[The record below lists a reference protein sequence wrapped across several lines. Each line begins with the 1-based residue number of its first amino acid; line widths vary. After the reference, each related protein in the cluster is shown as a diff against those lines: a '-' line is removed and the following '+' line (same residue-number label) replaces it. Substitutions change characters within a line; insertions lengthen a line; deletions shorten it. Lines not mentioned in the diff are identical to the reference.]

1 MPLSASP
8 TPEPSSGRRL
18 LANTGFRSV
27 AEVGSKVATFALLT
41 VLAREVGDDELG
53 VYLFA
58 VSLAMLASTAAD
70 FGQDKVL
77 TREVA
82 RHPDQAE
89 HYFGNTLA
97 LRLVVGLPAIV
108 VLPLVVKLL
117 GYGGKAPLVAAVV
130 GFAVLAELLTT
141 TCFAVYQSFE
151 RVGFVPVVLLTERWF
166 IAVGGIVVVLLGH
179 SILAVAV
186 VFLVGALIG
195 LVLAVRLLV
204 TRVVRVR
211 LRADRRAWWPL
222 MRAALPLGIAGVFS
236 TILFRVDMTM
246 LAAYKDAAVVGNY
259 GVAYRLFETTL
270 FLSYS
275 VVAGAFPVYAKLDPD
290 GDEPLGE
297 VFARTLKLAT
307 GLVVPLAVG
316 LAVMAEPVVRL
327 VFGTDFDD
335 TPRALLLLTPA
346 IAVFPVGYLSGY
358 LLIARNRERRL
369 VVVYAALAV
378 ENIASNLVLI
388 PLLSLH
394 GAAIATSITQVLLAG
409 ILLRMARR
417 AAGGVDLA
425 VAFVTPVAAAAAA
438 GAVMWATRS
447 SLAVAVG
454 AGGMTYVAAFYLV
467 DRQWFPDDT
476 ASLRGLL
483 KRG

>member
-1 MPLSASP
+1 VPLSASP
-8 TPEPSSGRRL
+8 LPEPSSGRRL

-82 RHPDQAE
+82 RRPDQAE

-108 VLPLVVKLL
+108 VLPFVVRLL
-117 GYGGKAPLVAAVV
+117 GYGGKAPMVAAVV
-130 GFAVLAELLTT
+130 GLAVLAELLTT

-151 RVGFVPVVLLTERWF
+151 RMGYVPVVLLTERWL
-166 IAVGGIVVVLLGH
+166 IAAGGIAVVLLGR

-186 VFLVGALIG
+186 VFLAGATVGLA
-195 LVLAVRLLV
+195 LAVRLLV
-204 TRVVRVR
+204 TRVVPVR
-211 LRADRRAWWPL
+211 IRTDPRTWWPL
-222 MRAALPLGIAGVFS
+222 MRAALPLGVAGVFS

-275 VVAGAFPVYAKLDPD
+275 VVAGAFPVYAKLEPD
-290 GDEPLGE
+290 GDQPLGQ

-316 LAVMAEPVVRL
+316 LAVLAGPVVRL
-327 VFGTDFDD
+327 VFGNDFED
-335 TPRALLLLTPA
+335 TPRALALLAPA
-346 IAVFPVGYLSGY
+346 IAVFPVGYLAGY
-358 LLIARNRERRL
+358 LLIARNQERRL
-369 VVVYAALAV
+369 VAVYAALAV
-378 ENIASNLVLI
+378 ENIASNAVLI

-394 GAAIATSITQVLLAG
+394 GAAIATSVTQVLLAG
-409 ILLRMARR
+409 VLLRMARR

-425 VAFVTPVAAAAAA
+425 GAFATPVAAAAAA
-438 GAVMWATRS
+438 GLVMWLTRS
-447 SLAVAVG
+447 ALPVAVG
-454 AGGMTYVAAFYLV
+454 AGGLTYVVAFSLV
-467 DRQWFPDDT
+467 DRQWFPGDT
-476 ASLRGLL
+476 VSLKSLVR
-483 KRG
+483 R